1 MKTHRFA
8 IIGTGFWARFQLA
21 GWLELPGVE
30 CVALYNRTRS
40 KAEALAAEF
49 GIANVYDDAGKMLD
63 KESIDFVD
71 IITGEG
77 THEAFTRMAAQRKI
91 PVVCQKPFAPNLE
104 SARRMLAVCRE
115 AGVPLLIN
123 ENFRW
128 QSGMRAL
135 KEMID
140 SGIIGEPWRARIV
153 FNSSFPVFRNQPF
166 LRELDRFLLMD
177 VGVHLVD
184 CARFLFGDIASLYCR
199 THKIH
204 EDIKGED
211 AVSLLMGMENGMTV
225 AVEISYAS
233 RWSGDCFPETLCF
246 VEGRDASAELLSGF
260 RARVTTKD
268 GTQERVA
275 CPPSYPWADPEYAAV
290 HASIVDCQRNLLK
303 GLAEDEFHAETR
315 AEDNIKTF
323 EAVWRAY
330 DSARDNAVVSVGW

>member
-1 MKTHRFA
+1 MKKRKFA

-40 KAEALAAEF
+40 KAEALAREF
-49 GIANVYDDAGKMLD
+49 GIEHVYDDAEKMFDHERL
-63 KESIDFVD
+63 DFVD

-77 THEAFTRMAAQRKI
+77 THEAFTRMAARRKI
-91 PVVCQKPFAPNLE
+91 PVICQKPFAPDLD
-104 SARRMLAVCRE
+104 SARRMMSVCRE

-135 KEMID
+135 KETID
-140 SGIIGEPWRARIV
+140 SGAIGKPWRARIV

-166 LRELDRFLLMD
+166 LKELDRFILMD

-199 THKIH
+199 SHRIN
-204 EDIKGED
+204 EGIKGED

-225 AVEISYAS
+225 AIEISYAS
-233 RWSGDCFPETLCF
+233 RWSGECFPETLCL
-246 VEGRDASAELLSGF
+246 VEGQDASVELLSNF
-260 RARVTTKD
+260 RLRVTTRN
-268 GTQERVA
+268 GQREHIAR
-275 CPPSYPWADPEYAAV
+275 PPSYPWADPEYAAI
-290 HASIVDCQRNLLK
+290 HASIVDCHRNLLK
-303 GLAEDEFHAETR
+303 GITEGELYAETR
-315 AEDNIKTF
+315 AEDNLKTF

-330 DSARDNAVVSVGW
+330 DSAKTNTVVSIGR